1 MNGDQEKQSHVL
13 LTHTGS
19 ITEVFWAESG
29 SYADEAYIRNNP
41 LLTCQQEMQ
50 GCLATSKIS
59 ADVTTIR
66 GTQFVEEKARIW

>member
-1 MNGDQEKQSHVL
+1 MVPHVL
-13 LTHTGS
+13 LTHAIS
-19 ITEVFWAESG
+19 IIEVIWADSES
-29 SYADEAYIRNNP
+29 YVEEACLRNNP

-66 GTQFVEEKARIW
+66 GTQFVEEQARIW